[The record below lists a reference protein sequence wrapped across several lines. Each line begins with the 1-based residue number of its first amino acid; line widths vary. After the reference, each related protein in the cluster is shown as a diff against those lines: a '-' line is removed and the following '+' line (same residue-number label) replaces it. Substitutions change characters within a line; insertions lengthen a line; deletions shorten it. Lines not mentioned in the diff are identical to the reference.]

1 VKREL
6 ILGLD
11 IGSSSVRGALFDDRG
26 EMLRETFRAKQRRF
40 SSTEDGGAEL
50 DAERAYRQVVRVIDG
65 ILDQASVVEGEITR
79 IASCSF
85 WHSLVGIDERGKPT
99 TPVYGWADN
108 RSREYVK
115 ILREDLDDARVHQR
129 TGARFHSSFW
139 PAKLLWMK
147 SEAPDVWERT
157 ERWISFADLVAM
169 RMCGASVRTSDSM
182 ATATGLYDLRKGDWD
197 AELLEF
203 LELTPADLPEI
214 EHSPLPLSTRFTA
227 RRPRLEGA
235 LFDLT
240 IGDGAANNIGSGC
253 VGTRRAALMIGTSA
267 AVRVVYKGEP
277 RAKLPSGLWCYR
289 AGGGYTAVG
298 GALSDGGGLYDH
310 LKRLLN
316 VRRSDESIAAETAR
330 RGPDSHGLTLMPFF
344 AGERGTGYNENA
356 RGAIIGL
363 TMTNDAVD
371 ILQAAMEAVAY
382 RLAELLGQLES
393 VFPELEIVA
402 SGGALTSSAVW
413 AQIVADVLGRD
424 ISLIDEPEAS
434 LRGAVLLALANTG
447 KIDLADKI
455 STSKNVKISCDR
467 DRAAIY
473 AKAGK
478 RHQAAYAEQATID
491 Q

>member
-1 VKREL
+1 MKREL

-26 EMLRETFRAKQRRF
+26 EMLRETFTAKQRRF
-40 SSTEDGGAEL
+40 SATEDGGAEL
-50 DAERAYRQVVRVIDG
+50 DAERAYRQVVHVIDG
-65 ILDQASVVEGEITR
+65 VLDRASGVKGEITR

-85 WHSLVGIDERGKPT
+85 WHSLVGIDEHGKPT

-115 ILREDLDDARVHQR
+115 VLREKLDEDRVHQR

-139 PAKLLWMK
+139 PAKLLWLK
-147 SEAPDVWERT
+147 NEAPDVWERT

-169 RMCGASVRTSDSM
+169 RMCGAEFRTSDSM
-182 ATATGLYDLRKGDWD
+182 ASATGLYDLEKGDWD

-203 LELTPADLPEI
+203 LEMTPADLTEI
-214 EHSPLPLSTRFTA
+214 GHSPLPLSTRFTA
-227 RRPRLEGA
+227 RRPRLAGA

-240 IGDGAANNIGSGC
+240 IGDGAANNVGSSC

-267 AVRVVYKGEP
+267 AVRVVYEGEP
-277 RAKLPSGLWCYR
+277 PANLPSGLWCYST
-289 AGGGYTAVG
+289 GGYTAVG

-310 LKRLLN
+310 LKRLVN
-316 VRRSDESIAAETAR
+316 VTESDESIAAKIAS
-330 RGPDSHGLTLMPFF
+330 RGPDAHGLTVMPFF

-356 RGAIIGL
+356 RGEIIGL
-363 TMTNDAVD
+363 TMMHDAVD
-371 ILQAAMEAVAY
+371 VLQAAMEAVAY

-393 VFPELEIVA
+393 LFPELEIIA
-402 SGGALTSSAVW
+402 SGGALTSSPVW
-413 AQIVADVLGRD
+413 AQIIADVLGRD

-447 KIDLADKI
+447 KIDLADEI
-455 STSKNVKISCDR
+455 STSKNVKISYDP

-473 AKAGK
+473 ARARK
-478 RHQAAYAEQATID
+478 RHQAAYATRATID

>member
-26 EMLRETFRAKQRRF
+26 EMLRETFVAKQRRF
-40 SSTEDGGAEL
+40 SATEDGGAEL
-50 DAERAYRQVVRVIDG
+50 GAERAYRQVVRVVDG
-65 ILDQASVVEGEITR
+65 ILDQASGVAGEIAR

-85 WHSLVGIDERGKPT
+85 WHSLVGVDKRGKPT
-99 TPVYGWADN
+99 TPLYGWADN
-108 RSREYVK
+108 RSREYVNV
-115 ILREDLDDARVHQR
+115 LREDLDEAHVYQR

-139 PAKLLWMK
+139 PAKLLWLK
-147 SEAPDVWERT
+147 SEAPDVWRRT
-157 ERWISFADLVAM
+157 ERWISFTDLVAM
-169 RMCGASVRTSDSM
+169 RMCGRAFTSESM
-182 ATATGLYDLRKGDWD
+182 ASATGLYDIGKGDWD
-197 AELLEF
+197 TELLEF
-203 LELTPADLPEI
+203 LEMTPADLAEI
-214 EHSPLPLSTRFTA
+214 GHSPLPLLTRFTA
-227 RRPRLEGA
+227 RRSRLEGGS
-235 LFDLT
+235 FDLT

-277 RAKLPSGLWCYR
+277 PAKLPSGLWCYR

-316 VRRSDESIAAETAR
+316 VRESDESIAAEIAR
-330 RGPDSHGLTLMPFF
+330 RGPDSHGLTVMPFF

-363 TMTNDAVD
+363 TMAHDAVD

-393 VFPELEIVA
+393 VFPELEIAA
-402 SGGALTSSAVW
+402 SGGALTSSPLW
-413 AQIVADVLGRD
+413 AQMVADVLGRD
-424 ISLIDEPEAS
+424 ITLIEEPEAS

-455 STSKNVKISCDR
+455 STSKNVKISYDR

-478 RHQAAYAEQATID
+478 RHQAAYAERATID